1 VSLRGQELRTARA
14 QVAGVA
20 AAPAAAEA
28 EAAPAQATSPLVKNH
43 DHDQIISNPLRD
55 IKDIL
60 GIHSFEI
67 SLKSIERLI
76 ERSTEKV
83 DSKILKLGNA

>member
-1 VSLRGQELRTARA
+1 
-14 QVAGVA
+14 
-20 AAPAAAEA
+20 
-28 EAAPAQATSPLVKNH
+28 LVKNH

-60 GIHSFEI
+60 GIHSLEI